1 MSSIYSSSMHSDL
14 FFSLLTGNHD
24 VARPILNTVEWSQ
37 EAIDALQRI
46 YLESP
51 QGSYCTVCSHGNYS
65 SYLTHHTP
73 SVHAWPASVVY
84 LYNSG
89 NTSLWC
95 IYSIQNG
102 SGFIYTNND
111 EIPNADQCPYV
122 SPDICTG
129 EPGSQGRCC
138 SQLGSG
144 STTLSQLSTLAVLFI
159 VLSISLF

>member
-1 MSSIYSSSMHSDL
+1 MPSIYSSSMHSDL
-14 FFSLLTGNHD
+14 FFSLLIGNHD

-51 QGSYCTVCSHGNYS
+51 QGSFCRVCSYGNYS
-65 SYLTHHTP
+65 SYLTHYTP
-73 SVHAWPASVVY
+73 ILHVHGQCSLLVIVVTH
-84 LYNSG
+84 LFDA
-89 NTSLWC
+89 
-95 IYSIQNG
+95 IQNG

-111 EIPNADQCPYV
+111 DIPNADQCPYV
-122 SPDICTG
+122 SPDTCTG